1 MEFKIKRF
9 AKYRNLIIVYSIYVL
24 FWIILTAVLNNRI
37 AEIRNISLTRLIPIN
52 NLPIELALIF
62 ILILPL
68 SGLLGLFIGGYLL
81 SPIVMVLHKKL
92 IGSKMYYGVQKKSV
106 LRSEKIFTR
115 GFFPILM
122 AINLSSIFITPSI
135 FNYVLEADIVTQSG
149 GLMDLSSWIS
159 LLAESVLLIATFG
172 ISIFFFSSVWF
183 LKDSG
188 IIYSNRKKIEN
199 SQELFTIKSIGDWF
213 QTILKSYAGIGAII
227 TYILIVYNFVSTLI
241 EYTGDPRVFMNIPS
255 LILWLGLPF
264 YLIVSLIPALI
275 CNDLIKNHRIKF
287 IRNFGEKIGIT
298 HTAIISFELKGDTD
312 ISTDLS

>member
-9 AKYRNLIIVYSIYVL
+9 AKYRNLIIVYIIYAI
-24 FWIILTAVLNNRI
+24 FWIILTTVLNNRI
-37 AEIRNISLTRLIPIN
+37 AEIRNISLTRFIPIN

-68 SGLLGLFIGGYLL
+68 SGLLGLFIGGYIL
-81 SPIVMVLHKKL
+81 SPIIMFIHKKF
-92 IGSKMYYGVQKKSV
+92 IGSKMFYGVQKKSV
-106 LRSEKIFTR
+106 LRSEKIFSR

-122 AINLSSIFITPSI
+122 AINLSSIFITPTI
-135 FNYVLEADIVTQSG
+135 FNKVLEADIVNRAG

-172 ISIFFFSSVWF
+172 ISIFFFSPVWF

-188 IIYSNRKKIEN
+188 IIYSNKEKIDN

-227 TYILIVYNFVSTLI
+227 TYMLIIYNFVSTLI
-241 EYTGDPRVFMNIPS
+241 EYTGDPRVFLNIPS

-264 YLIVSLIPALI
+264 YLVVSLIPALI
-275 CNDLIKNHRIKF
+275 CNDLIENHRIKY
-287 IRNFGEKIGIT
+287 IRNIGEKIGIT
-298 HTAIISFELKGDTD
+298 HTAIISFELKEG
-312 ISTDLS
+312 

>member
-1 MEFKIKRF
+1 MKRF
-9 AKYRNLIIVYSIYVL
+9 AKYRNLIIVYIIYVI
-24 FWIILTAVLNNRI
+24 FWIILTTVLNNRI
-37 AEIRNISLTRLIPIN
+37 AEIRNISLTRFIPIN

-68 SGLLGLFIGGYLL
+68 SGLLGLFIGGYIL
-81 SPIVMVLHKKL
+81 SPIIMFIHKKF
-92 IGSKMYYGVQKKSV
+92 IGSKMFYGVQKKSV
-106 LRSEKIFTR
+106 LRSEKIFSR

-122 AINLSSIFITPSI
+122 AINLSSIFITPTI
-135 FNYVLEADIVTQSG
+135 FNKVLEADIVNRAG

-172 ISIFFFSSVWF
+172 ISIFFFSPVWF

-188 IIYSNRKKIEN
+188 IIYSNKEKIDN

-227 TYILIVYNFVSTLI
+227 TYMLIVYNFVSTLI
-241 EYTGDPRVFMNIPS
+241 EYTGDPRLFLNIPS

-264 YLIVSLIPALI
+264 YLVVSLIPALI
-275 CNDLIKNHRIKF
+275 CNDLIENHRIKY
-287 IRNFGEKIGIT
+287 IRNIGEKIGIT
-298 HTAIISFELKGDTD
+298 HTAIISFELKEG
-312 ISTDLS
+312 

>member
-1 MEFKIKRF
+1 MEVKIKRF
-9 AKYRNLIIVYSIYVL
+9 AKYRNLIIIYVIYVI
-24 FWIILTAVLNNRI
+24 FWIILTTVLNNRI
-37 AEIRNISLTRLIPIN
+37 SEIRNISLTRLIPIN

-68 SGLLGLFIGGYLL
+68 SGLLGLFIGGYIL
-81 SPIVMVLHKKL
+81 SPIIMFLHKKL
-92 IGSKMYYGVQKKSV
+92 IGSKMFYGVQKKSI
-106 LRSEKIFTR
+106 LRSEKVFSR
-115 GFFPILM
+115 SFFPILM
-122 AINLSSIFITPSI
+122 AINLSSIFITPTI
-135 FNYVLEADIVTQSG
+135 FNYVLEADVVNQSG

-159 LLAESVLLIATFG
+159 LLAESVLLIVTFG
-172 ISIFFFSSVWF
+172 ISIFFFSTVWF

-188 IIYSNRKKIEN
+188 IIYSNKVKIEK

-227 TYILIVYNFVSTLI
+227 TYMLIVYNFVNTLI

-264 YLIVSLIPALI
+264 YLVVSLIPALI

-287 IRNFGEKIGIT
+287 IRNIGEKIGIT
-298 HTAIISFELKGDTD
+298 HAAIISFELKEDMNN
-312 ISTDLS
+312 

>member
-1 MEFKIKRF
+1 MEFKKKRN
-9 AKYRNLIIVYSIYVL
+9 AKYRNLIIIYVFYAI
-24 FWIILTAVLNNRI
+24 FWIILSTVLNNQI

-52 NLPIELALIF
+52 NLSIELALIF

-81 SPIVMVLHKKL
+81 SPIIMVLHKKL
-92 IGSKMYYGVQKKSV
+92 IGSKMFYGVQKKSV
-106 LRSEKIFTR
+106 LRSEKIFSR
-115 GFFPILM
+115 SFFPILM
-122 AINLSSIFITPSI
+122 AINLSSIFITPTI
-135 FNYVLEADIVTQSG
+135 FNHVLEADIVNQSG

-159 LLAESVLLIATFG
+159 LLAESVLLIVTFG
-172 ISIFFFSSVWF
+172 ISIFFFSTVWF

-188 IIYSNRKKIEN
+188 IIYSNKVKIEK

-227 TYILIVYNFVSTLI
+227 TYMLIVYNFVNTFI

-264 YLIVSLIPALI
+264 YLVVSLIPALI

-287 IRNFGEKIGIT
+287 IRNIGEKIGIT
-298 HTAIISFELKGDTD
+298 HAAIISFELKEDMNN
-312 ISTDLS
+312 

>member
-1 MEFKIKRF
+1 MEFKKKRN
-9 AKYRNLIIVYSIYVL
+9 AKYRNLIIIYVIYVI
-24 FWIILTAVLNNRI
+24 FWIILTTVLNNRI

-81 SPIVMVLHKKL
+81 SPIIMVLHKKL
-92 IGSKMYYGVQKKSV
+92 IGSKMFYGVQKKSV
-106 LRSEKIFTR
+106 LRSEKIFSR
-115 GFFPILM
+115 SFFPILM
-122 AINLSSIFITPSI
+122 AINLSSIFITPTI
-135 FNYVLEADIVTQSG
+135 FNYVLEADVVNQSG

-159 LLAESVLLIATFG
+159 LLAESVLLIVTFG
-172 ISIFFFSSVWF
+172 ISIFFFSTVWF

-188 IIYSNRKKIEN
+188 IIYSNKVKIEK

-227 TYILIVYNFVSTLI
+227 TYMLIVYNFVNTLI

-264 YLIVSLIPALI
+264 YLVVSLIPALI

-287 IRNFGEKIGIT
+287 IRNIGEKIGIT
-298 HTAIISFELKGDTD
+298 HAAIISFELKEDMNN
-312 ISTDLS
+312 

>member
-1 MEFKIKRF
+1 MEFKKKRN
-9 AKYRNLIIVYSIYVL
+9 AKYRNLLIIYVIYAI
-24 FWIILTAVLNNRI
+24 FWIILSTVLNNQI

-81 SPIVMVLHKKL
+81 SPIIMVLHKKL
-92 IGSKMYYGVQKKSV
+92 IGSKMFYGVQKKSV
-106 LRSEKIFTR
+106 LRSEKIFSR
-115 GFFPILM
+115 SFFPILM
-122 AINLSSIFITPSI
+122 AINLSSIFITPTI
-135 FNYVLEADIVTQSG
+135 FNYVLEADIVNQSG

-172 ISIFFFSSVWF
+172 ISLFFFSPVWF

-188 IIYSNRKKIEN
+188 IIYSNKLKIEK

-227 TYILIVYNFVSTLI
+227 TYILIIYNFVNTLI

-264 YLIVSLIPALI
+264 YLVVSLIPALI

-287 IRNFGEKIGIT
+287 IRNIGEKIGIT
-298 HTAIISFELKGDTD
+298 HAAIISFELKEDKNN
-312 ISTDLS
+312 SL